1 MHSEITAMQSV
12 VDALEG
18 LTAPQRQ
25 AVARNLTASS
35 DPEIVALERSL
46 AALKDVKGAP
56 ARARVIR
63 WAMDAYKAPKAAR
76 KPKAKDEKPKAEDR
90 TIDLRSAASWNG

>member
-1 MHSEITAMQSV
+1 MNHPEIAAMQGI
-12 VDALEG
+12 VDAFAE
-18 LTAPQRQ
+18 LTTPQRQ

-35 DPEIVALERSL
+35 DPEIAALERSL

-63 WAMDAYKAPKAAR
+63 WAMDAYKAPKQAR
-76 KPKAKDEKPKAEDR
+76 KPKASADKPAEKDR
-90 TIDLRSAASWNG
+90 TIDLRAVVQG